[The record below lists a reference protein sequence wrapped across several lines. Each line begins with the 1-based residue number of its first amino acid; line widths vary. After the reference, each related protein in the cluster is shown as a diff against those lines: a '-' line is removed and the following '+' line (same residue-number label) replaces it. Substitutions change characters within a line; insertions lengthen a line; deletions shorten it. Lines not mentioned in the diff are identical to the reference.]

1 MNPRGRRRDERL
13 ERPLE
18 GAMIVQSL
26 VTAFTIAFLAT
37 AMFGHVLLL
46 RAGYAEGRDL
56 SYVEEEGGGHDEL
69 AWGRRFRDA
78 LPFLLGG

>member
-13 ERPLE
+13 ERQLE

-37 AMFGHVLLL
+37 AMLGHVLLL
-46 RAGYAEGRDL
+46 RAVFVPANNPKSGRAAKRA
-56 SYVEEEGGGHDEL
+56 S
-69 AWGRRFRDA
+69 GRTPIAGRGIA
-78 LPFLLGG
+78 A

>member
-13 ERPLE
+13 ERQLE

-37 AMFGHVLLL
+37 AMLGHVLLL
-46 RAGYAEGRDL
+46 RAVFVPANNPKSGRVAERPSGRTPIA
-56 SYVEEEGGGHDEL
+56 GPGI
-69 AWGRRFRDA
+69 AA
-78 LPFLLGG
+78 